1 MQILRDI
8 MPKMLEFFY
17 TLMGLIVLYTAIVNL
32 KDKTN
37 SKRITTALFWGI
49 FGIDLA
55 FGKYLP
61 SQIVGITVLIMALIP
76 VFGGVKI
83 GKNTEYSKEY
93 SKIQA
98 DKFGNKIFIPAL
110 VIGLGAVSFA
120 ILKLNAIV
128 GVSVGVILSVI
139 ILMVMNKDN
148 TPKVFLDDSKKL
160 LDTVGSLSLLPI
172 LLAILGAIFNE
183 AKVGEAVS
191 SLVVSVIPQGN
202 LVLGIIVYAIGMTL
216 FTMIMGNAF
225 AAITVMTTGI
235 AAPFVFE
242 YGGNPILIGM
252 LGLTCGYCGTLLT
265 PMAANFNIVPVALLE
280 MKDKNGVIKK
290 QIIPSLLILIFQI
303 CMMIFIGMK

>member
-32 KDKTN
+32 KDKIN

>member
-32 KDKTN
+32 RDKTN